1 MVREKSGMY
10 DFADESWNQRQQERP
25 LHEVVKEPVQN
36 SMDTGSD
43 IEVSI
48 RYEDNSIIVED
59 YDSDGVEDISNFT
72 TVFQGTKGG
81 DPNTRGR
88 FGRGLKELVGASEV
102 TLAQS
107 TGGTVKWDQSDE
119 DAPRKEYGRV
129 GRDEG
134 TMIYASNPEWEEEDL
149 DDVKHFLESI
159 IPEQDMQIRLE
170 DDRGYQETLE
180 YDQPDR
186 IYESVLE
193 AANGEEMETEVEVR
207 RSEEGQGGIFEMGI
221 PVTTDEDFPYRFN
234 IQQTVPMAEQRQSVS
249 KGYRGEVLH
258 SLIENELDFIQF
270 EELRQEYITDN
281 LRTGGEMDLEVEQGF
296 LERFFKQPFD
306 YLALSTTS
314 AIDDKVEQAGYKVVN
329 PDEDNLSRGVMHLV
343 NDHVA
348 TTAEVVEEME
358 RGDTLDKD
366 IEPSEAQRRWLEF
379 VENSII
385 DPIWEWS
392 RNGHGEFDP
401 HDHGTRENGE
411 LTRTLD
417 KDTNHSTP
425 MDMKPKPDVDVA
437 YLENPD
443 RSDRFAW
450 YDGLDHAIYF
460 NVAEA
465 EDEWED
471 VWFQDFF
478 DESEE
483 LGFNIPK
490 YQRIGVA
497 LHEAAHAEAD
507 SMEHDNEWISTND
520 LMTGKMI
527 QRLMIE
533 NRQLRRDEE
542 IEGEPPVGNAPG
554 KNLE

>member
-25 LHEVVKEPVQN
+25 LAEVVKEPVQN

-43 IEVSI
+43 IEISI
-48 RYEDNSIIVED
+48 RYDDNSIIVED
-59 YDSDGVEDISNFT
+59 YDSEGVRDISNFT
-72 TVFQGTKGG
+72 TVFQGTKSG

-107 TGGTVKWDQSDE
+107 TGGTVKWDQSDDE
-119 DAPRKEYGRV
+119 APRKEYEEVR
-129 GRDEG
+129 REEG
-134 TMIYASNPEWEEEDL
+134 TMIYASNPDWGEKDL
-149 DDVKHFLESI
+149 DQVKYFLEDVV
-159 IPEQDMQIRLE
+159 PEQDMQIRLE
-170 DDRGYQETLE
+170 DDRSYKEVLE

-186 IYESVLE
+186 VYESVLE
-193 AANGEEMETEVEVR
+193 AANGEELETEVEVR

-221 PVTTDEDFPYRFN
+221 PVTTDEDFPYSFN

-249 KGYRGEVLH
+249 KGYRGEVLN
-258 SLIENELDFIQF
+258 SLIENELDFIRF

-281 LRTGGEMDLEVEQGF
+281 LRKGGEMDPQVEQSF

-314 AIDDKVEQAGYKVVN
+314 AIDDKVDQAGYQVIN
-329 PDEDNLSRGVMHLV
+329 PEEDNLSRGVMHLV
-343 NDHVA
+343 NDHVP
-348 TTAEVVEEME
+348 TSAEVVEEME
-358 RGDTLDKD
+358 RGDTLDKS

-379 VENSII
+379 VENNIV
-385 DPIWEWS
+385 DPIWDWA
-392 RNGHGEFDP
+392 RNSEGEFDP

-411 LTRTLD
+411 LSRTLD

-450 YDGLDHAIYF
+450 YDGVDHAIYF

-465 EDEWED
+465 EDDWED
-471 VWFQDFF
+471 VWFDQFF
-478 DESEE
+478 DQSEQHK
-483 LGFNIPK
+483 FNIPK

-497 LHEAAHAEAD
+497 VHEAAHAESD
-507 SMEHDNEWISTND
+507 SMEHDNEWINTND
-520 LMTGKMI
+520 LMTGKLI
-527 QRLMIE
+527 QKLMVE
-533 NRQLRRDEE
+533 NRQLRTDEKLD
-542 IEGEPPVGNAPG
+542 GEPPVGNPPG

>member
-43 IEVSI
+43 IEISI
-48 RYEDNSIIVED
+48 RYDDNSIIVED

-119 DAPRKEYGRV
+119 DAPRKEYEEV

-149 DDVKHFLESI
+149 DDVKYFLESI
-159 IPEQDMQIRLE
+159 IPEPDMQIRLE
-170 DDRGYQETLE
+170 DDRGYRETLE

-193 AANGEEMETEVEVR
+193 AANGEELETDVEVR
-207 RSEEGQGGIFEMGI
+207 RSEEGQGGIFEIGI

-249 KGYRGEVLH
+249 KGYRGEVLQ
-258 SLIENELDFIQF
+258 SLIENELDFIRF

-281 LRTGGEMDLEVEQGF
+281 LIASSRMDDEVEREFIEKF
-296 LERFFKQPFD
+296 LKQPFD
-306 YLALSTTS
+306 WLALSTTS
-314 AIDDKVEQAGYKVVN
+314 AIDDTVEKAGYEVVN
-329 PDEDNLSRGVMHLV
+329 PEEDNLSHNVTTLVKDHLPS
-343 NDHVA
+343 
-348 TTAEVVEEME
+348 TAEVAEEME

-379 VENSII
+379 VENNII
-385 DPIWEWS
+385 DPLWDWD
-392 RNGHGEFDP
+392 RNEDGEFVDSF
-401 HDHGTRENGE
+401 DEGWNGE
-411 LTRTLD
+411 LNETLE
-417 KDTNHSTP
+417 KPTSQATP
-425 MDMKPKPDVDVA
+425 KAMKPKPDLDVA

-443 RSDRFAW
+443 RTDRFAW
-450 YDGLDHAIYF
+450 YDAVDHAIYF

-471 VWFQDFF
+471 HYLKDT
-478 DESEE
+478 EE
-483 LGFNIPK
+483 RFTFSIPR
-490 YQRIGVA
+490 YERIGVA
-497 LHEAAHAEAD
+497 VHEAAHAEAD
-507 SMEHDNEWISTND
+507 SNEHDNEWIDKND
-520 LMTGKMI
+520 LMTGKLI
-527 QRLMIE
+527 QKLMLE
-533 NRQLRRDEE
+533 NRTLRGEE
-542 IEGEPPVGNAPG
+542 KKSEPPAGNPPG

>member
-1 MVREKSGMY
+1 MY
-10 DFADESWNQRQQERP
+10 DFADESWNRRQQERP

-43 IEVSI
+43 IEISI
-48 RYEDNSIIVED
+48 RYDDNSIIVED

-119 DAPRKEYGRV
+119 DAPRKEYEEV
-129 GRDEG
+129 GREEG
-134 TMIYASNPEWEEEDL
+134 TMIYASNPEWGEEDL
-149 DDVKHFLESI
+149 DDVKYFLESI
-159 IPEQDMQIRLE
+159 IPEPQMEIQLE
-170 DDRGYQETLE
+170 DDRGYRETLE

-186 IYESVLE
+186 IYESLLE
-193 AANGEEMETEVEVR
+193 AANGEELETDVEVR

-258 SLIENELDFIQF
+258 SLIENELDFIRF

-281 LRTGGEMDLEVEQGF
+281 LIASSRMDDEVEREFIEKF
-296 LERFFKQPFD
+296 LKQPFD
-306 YLALSTTS
+306 WLALSTTS
-314 AIDDKVEQAGYKVVN
+314 AIDDTVEKAGYEVVN
-329 PDEDNLSRGVMHLV
+329 PEEDNLSHNVTTLVKDHLPS
-343 NDHVA
+343 
-348 TTAEVVEEME
+348 TAEVAEEME

-379 VENSII
+379 VENNII
-385 DPIWEWS
+385 DPLWDWD
-392 RNGHGEFDP
+392 RNEDGEFVDSF
-401 HDHGTRENGE
+401 DEGWNGE
-411 LTRTLD
+411 LNQTLE
-417 KDTNHSTP
+417 KPTSQATP
-425 MDMKPKPDVDVA
+425 KAMKPKPDLDVA

-443 RSDRFAW
+443 RTDRFAW
-450 YDGLDHAIYF
+450 YDAVDHAIYF

-471 VWFQDFF
+471 HYLKDT
-478 DESEE
+478 EE
-483 LGFNIPK
+483 RFTFSIPR
-490 YQRIGVA
+490 YERLGVA
-497 LHEAAHAEAD
+497 VHEAAHAEAD
-507 SMEHDNEWISTND
+507 SNEHDNEWIDKND
-520 LMTGKMI
+520 LMTGKLI
-527 QRLMIE
+527 QKLMLE
-533 NRQLRRDEE
+533 NRTLRGEE
-542 IEGEPPVGNAPG
+542 KKSEPPAGNAPG